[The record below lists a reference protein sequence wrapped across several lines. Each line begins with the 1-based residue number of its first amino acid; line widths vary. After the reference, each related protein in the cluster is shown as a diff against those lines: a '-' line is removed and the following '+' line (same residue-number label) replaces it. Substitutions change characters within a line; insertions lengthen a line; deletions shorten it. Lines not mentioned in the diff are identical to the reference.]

1 MAGAWCS
8 LNRIR
13 VLLISSGWDG
23 NGGVTGIVMVH
34 FKKFQVKYTV
44 KPLLSGHPRGTTS
57 GCRMEVGCSIEVHHK
72 LA

>member
-23 NGGVTGIVMVH
+23 NGVVRGIVMGH
-34 FKKFQVKYTV
+34 FKKIPSKINTV
-44 KPLLSGHPRGTTS
+44 IP
-57 GCRMEVGCSIEVHHK
+57 
-72 LA
+72 

>member
-1 MAGAWCS
+1 MAGAWRS

-13 VLLISSGWDG
+13 VLLIFSGWDG
-23 NGGVTGIVMVH
+23 NGVVRGIVMVH

-57 GCRMEVGCSIEVHHK
+57 GC
-72 LA
+72 

>member
-1 MAGAWCS
+1 MARAWHCLNHKRVS
-8 LNRIR
+8 L
-13 VLLISSGWDG
+13 LPSEWDG

-57 GCRMEVGCSIEVHHK
+57 GCSIEVHHK